1 VRTDVLSNPRPVP
14 GRLLPVA
21 GAAVAVGI
29 ALPVVLVGGWPV
41 KGWALG
47 AILWAG
53 LAALSVVIARLRART
68 AGVTSS
74 SLQGIELLVK
84 ALAVL
89 AVVLAAAHSDASVA
103 VTAILVYAFAYTLE
117 LILSVAS
124 YFGSEQ

>member
-1 VRTDVLSNPRPVP
+1 
-14 GRLLPVA
+14 
-21 GAAVAVGI
+21 VAVGL

-53 LAALSVVIARLRART
+53 LAALSVVIGRLRART
-68 AGVTSS
+68 SGVGSS

-89 AVVLAAAHSDASVA
+89 AVVLAAARSDADVA
-103 VTAILVYAFAYTLE
+103 VVAILVYALAYTLE
-117 LILSVAS
+117 LALSVAS
-124 YFGSEQ
+124 YFGGDK

>member
-1 VRTDVLSNPRPVP
+1 MLSNPRPVP

-53 LAALSVVIARLRART
+53 LAVLSVVIARLRART